1 MGIIA
6 AHIAKAQTPMINWK
20 HIDTVLLDM
29 DGTLLDLHF
38 DNHFWVEYLPRRYAE
53 HHGQSLDWAKAEI
66 YPLMKQKQG
75 QLDWYCLDF
84 WTRELDMPIVEL
96 KREVAHLI
104 SLRPDAEVFLRALQA
119 SGRDVILITNA
130 HRGSL
135 SLKLER
141 VELRAYFQRLI
152 SSHDF
157 GFPKEARAFWDALQ
171 REVPFDPQ
179 RTLFIDDSLGILRA
193 ARDYGICHLMAVRQ
207 PDSQSALRDTEEF
220 DAVEDYRELAV
231 ACRR

>member
-1 MGIIA
+1 ML
-6 AHIAKAQTPMINWK
+6 NWN

-38 DNHFWVEYLPRRYAE
+38 DNHFWVEYLPQRYAQ
-53 HHGQSLDWAKAEI
+53 HHGQSIDWAKAEI
-66 YPLMKQKQG
+66 YPLMKEKQG

-104 SLRPDAEVFLRALQA
+104 SLRPDAEVFLRALQT

-135 SLKLER
+135 SLKLEH
-141 VELRAYFQRLI
+141 VELRTYFQRMI

-157 GFPKEARAFWDALQ
+157 GFPKEAQAFWSALQ
-171 REVPFDPQ
+171 AEVPFDPE

-193 ARDYGICHLMAVRQ
+193 GRDFGIAHLLAVRQ
-207 PDSQSALRDTEEF
+207 PDSRGALRDTEEF
-220 DAVEDYRELAV
+220 DAVEDYRDLAA
-231 ACRR
+231 ACAR

>member
-1 MGIIA
+1 
-6 AHIAKAQTPMINWK
+6 MINWN

-38 DNHFWVEYLPRRYAE
+38 DNHFWVEYLPQRYAE
-53 HHGQSLDWAKAEI
+53 HHGQSIEWAKAEI
-66 YPLMKQKQG
+66 YPLMKEKQG

-104 SLRPDAEVFLRALQA
+104 SLRPDAEVFLRALQV

-141 VELRAYFQRLI
+141 VELRTYFQRLI

-157 GFPKEARAFWDALQ
+157 GFPKEARAFWTALQ
-171 REVPFDPQ
+171 AEVPFDPE

-193 ARDYGICHLMAVRQ
+193 AQDYGIAHLLAVRQ
-207 PDSQSALRDTEEF
+207 PDSRGALRDTEEF
-220 DAVEDYRELAV
+220 DAVEDYRDLAA
-231 ACRR
+231 ACAR